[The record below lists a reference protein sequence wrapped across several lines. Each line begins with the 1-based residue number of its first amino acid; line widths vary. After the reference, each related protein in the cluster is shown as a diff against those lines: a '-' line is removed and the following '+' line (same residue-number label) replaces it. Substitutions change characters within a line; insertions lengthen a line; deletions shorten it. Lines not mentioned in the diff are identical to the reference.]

1 MALILD
7 LVSGD
12 IALFHVF
19 TWLDIGSVHQDLKE
33 LLKDETENIRYSFP
47 QLLIAFIK
55 EQSLSIVKLHN
66 IHPYELHTVSSP
78 KRENVLPTVNN
89 LTLSSPSPNFKNNG
103 SCQET
108 RKIRKITPQ
117 RLDLSS
123 DSAFPSLQH
132 STQTRE
138 IPKKRRI
145 NPTQL
150 IESPVATR
158 VPLQFGSCSRP
169 SPPAL
174 GHNAFNQAL
183 EQSCHKSLDQERALL
198 KEKKHQIM
206 IPTISDLGSNTPKN
220 WMCVEPDI
228 NFVTKQSQLGRL
240 SALFS
245 FCLSRNLVPS
255 VFSEIQFLIQ
265 LLVLRVSP
273 AKLKQTH
280 LAQSLLDSVHNCVY
294 FSAKTLEQV
303 ESIWCH
309 VDQSILQQLRH
320 NPRLLLF
327 CSEWTNDKL
336 PKLISSITNVDRI
349 PPHKTVANVAFQ
361 TETDNRFNF
370 ASDSSFQVFRKQR
383 DQFCEAWQIWKVNS
397 SIPGW
402 NMSIAL
408 QKMIQSLVDLRRD
421 CVNYAH
427 LARLFR
433 LQLLNVAQLVK
444 PVNELEEPD
453 GPLGQLQSSDPDKL
467 RRLRDRITNPPES
480 RPARCI
486 GTENDIKM
494 HFEGDQEFFRDFI
507 LLAASPAFNEHLK
520 NSLVSGIEDLSS
532 SEDCDDRA
540 QFAETII
547 ALQVMAKFLG
557 FLHFYPHASADHLP
571 EHIFHHLSRLRISQR
586 EPIDLVSYIKDAFHK
601 GRLVLVIPWV
611 VTYLTLA
618 DPVSLC
624 LPGFHSVLCH
634 LIFVYRK
641 AELAPANS
649 FLIRILLGWLFSQS
663 NFPLPLLA
671 KPDDDLLIEFGNLS
685 LATTDDQLPRLDQ
698 SRLVDSSLVHQCCP
712 FLWSWKHLLAEF
724 ACSDAKSSG
733 EKASLSRKITPV
745 SAEENPSPVKAPA
758 VKTLQQSLEENF
770 FHNQPS
776 SVKRTVEF
784 VAERLASNVV
794 RDVRH
799 QIIPRLVLNAQ
810 ATLKTWPSTAKDPV
824 ESLCLQLC
832 VDVRN
837 EAASAATSAIA
848 SLEST
853 LTALLPNDLLPPV
866 RRVCV
871 SIASKL
877 TQGKVLDWIQLHVTK
892 SLFKNDLE
900 VELAKLD
907 KSCARRV
914 TTPGCPTASDKPQV
928 VHDSTTQAPSFLID
942 RLKTLIRQV
951 IRDASKVTEQDLTDL
966 LSNSEGTLHRRVDV
980 TPIVSKCLQQL
991 TFDLLFIV
999 CVFQPESVGSQT
1011 ITAWV
1016 AFWCKTYPSVDPAET
1031 EEPVQPPGALISTCV
1046 WQVLTPKQLLLLAQ
1060 STSPRESWNHVTTLL
1075 LQLMKSGLVRY
1086 KDVQE
1091 QAIAVVRQEWP
1102 QELLGRFA
1110 TCVRDIVDWH
1120 RNKKSDP
1127 NLSTAESCEDDG
1139 LLSWL
1144 SWFCAQDDL

>member
-33 LLKDETENIRYSFP
+33 LLKDESENIRYSFP

-55 EQSLSIVKLHN
+55 EQTSSIVKLHN
-66 IHPYELHTVSSP
+66 IHPYELHTVASP
-78 KRENVLPTVNN
+78 KRENLLPTVNN
-89 LTLSSPSPNFKNNG
+89 LSLSSPSPNFKNNG

-123 DSAFPSLQH
+123 DSAFPSLQQ
-132 STQTRE
+132 SAQTRE

-150 IESPVATR
+150 IESPVTTR

-174 GHNAFNQAL
+174 GHNAFNQAQ

-198 KEKKHQIM
+198 KEKKHQIT
-206 IPTISDLGSNTPKN
+206 IPTISDLGSTAPKN

-228 NFVTKQSQLGRL
+228 SFVTKLSQLDRL
-240 SALFS
+240 SALCS

-255 VFSEIQFLIQ
+255 LFSEIQFLIQ

-280 LAQSLLDSVHNCVY
+280 LVQSLLDSVHNCVY
-294 FSAKTLEQV
+294 FSAKTLEHL
-303 ESIWCH
+303 EGIWCH
-309 VDQSILQQLRH
+309 VDQSVLQQLMH

-327 CSEWTNDKL
+327 CPEWTNDKL

-433 LQLLNVAQLVK
+433 SQLLNVAQLVK
-444 PVNELEEPD
+444 PINELEEPD

-467 RRLRDRITNPPES
+467 RRLRDRLTNPPES
-480 RPARCI
+480 RPARCV

-540 QFAETII
+540 QFAETVI

-586 EPIDLVSYIKDAFHK
+586 EPIDLVSYIKDAFYK

-641 AELAPANS
+641 AELAPANA

-698 SRLVDSSLVHQCCP
+698 SRLVDSSLIHQCCP

-724 ACSDAKSSG
+724 ACSDAKNSG
-733 EKASLSRKITPV
+733 EKASVSRKITPV

-758 VKTLQQSLEENF
+758 VKSLQKSLEENF

-799 QIIPRLVLNAQ
+799 QIIPRLVLHAQ

-832 VDVRN
+832 ADVRN

-848 SLEST
+848 SIEST

-914 TTPGCPTASDKPQV
+914 PGSPTASDKPQV
-928 VHDSTTQAPSFLID
+928 VHDPTTQAPSFLID

-951 IRDASKVTEQDLTDL
+951 IRDASKVSEQDLIDL
-966 LSNSEGTLHRRVDV
+966 LSNCEGTLHRRVDV

-999 CVFQPESVGSQT
+999 CVFQPESIGSQT
-1011 ITAWV
+1011 IIAWV
-1016 AFWCKTYPSVDPAET
+1016 AFWCKTYPSVDGVET

-1120 RNKKSDP
+1120 RNQKSEP
-1127 NLSTAESCEDDG
+1127 NLSTSESCDDDG

>member
-1 MALILD
+1 
-7 LVSGD
+7 
-12 IALFHVF
+12 
-19 TWLDIGSVHQDLKE
+19 
-33 LLKDETENIRYSFP
+33 
-47 QLLIAFIK
+47 
-55 EQSLSIVKLHN
+55 
-66 IHPYELHTVSSP
+66 
-78 KRENVLPTVNN
+78 
-89 LTLSSPSPNFKNNG
+89 
-103 SCQET
+103 
-108 RKIRKITPQ
+108 
-117 RLDLSS
+117 
-123 DSAFPSLQH
+123 
-132 STQTRE
+132 
-138 IPKKRRI
+138 
-145 NPTQL
+145 
-150 IESPVATR
+150 
-158 VPLQFGSCSRP
+158 
-169 SPPAL
+169 
-174 GHNAFNQAL
+174 
-183 EQSCHKSLDQERALL
+183 
-198 KEKKHQIM
+198 
-206 IPTISDLGSNTPKN
+206 
-220 WMCVEPDI
+220 
-228 NFVTKQSQLGRL
+228 
-240 SALFS
+240 
-245 FCLSRNLVPS
+245 
-255 VFSEIQFLIQ
+255 
-265 LLVLRVSP
+265 
-273 AKLKQTH
+273 
-280 LAQSLLDSVHNCVY
+280 
-294 FSAKTLEQV
+294 
-303 ESIWCH
+303 
-309 VDQSILQQLRH
+309 
-320 NPRLLLF
+320 
-327 CSEWTNDKL
+327 
-336 PKLISSITNVDRI
+336 
-349 PPHKTVANVAFQ
+349 
-361 TETDNRFNF
+361 
-370 ASDSSFQVFRKQR
+370 
-383 DQFCEAWQIWKVNS
+383 
-397 SIPGW
+397 
-402 NMSIAL
+402 MSIAL

-480 RPARCI
+480 RPVRCI

-586 EPIDLVSYIKDAFHK
+586 EPIDLVSYIKDAFHR

-892 SLFKNDLE
+892 S
-900 VELAKLD
+900 
-907 KSCARRV
+907 KSCHL
-914 TTPGCPTASDKPQV
+914 SV
-928 VHDSTTQAPSFLID
+928 VFLFSLFLISSFLLQVY
-942 RLKTLIRQV
+942 LKTI
-951 IRDASKVTEQDLTDL
+951 
-966 LSNSEGTLHRRVDV
+966 
-980 TPIVSKCLQQL
+980 
-991 TFDLLFIV
+991 
-999 CVFQPESVGSQT
+999 
-1011 ITAWV
+1011 
-1016 AFWCKTYPSVDPAET
+1016 
-1031 EEPVQPPGALISTCV
+1031 
-1046 WQVLTPKQLLLLAQ
+1046 
-1060 STSPRESWNHVTTLL
+1060 
-1075 LQLMKSGLVRY
+1075 
-1086 KDVQE
+1086 
-1091 QAIAVVRQEWP
+1091 
-1102 QELLGRFA
+1102 
-1110 TCVRDIVDWH
+1110 
-1120 RNKKSDP
+1120 
-1127 NLSTAESCEDDG
+1127 
-1139 LLSWL
+1139 
-1144 SWFCAQDDL
+1144 